1 MFFQSCPLAQESG
14 WFWKAVLV
22 SLGCGGST
30 GKYSPFLM
38 VPAGLFLPPPH
49 TESIVPFLA
58 PTAAHAV
65 LSLRSRAAALTC
77 IPFGICSPLR
87 IASWEA
93 RTGIQGIQ
101 GSQGSQEP
109 KNRKTHQVTWLGARV
124 SLLRFG
130 NGSLAAP
137 PGPPVCHGVTAQ
149 CWGDQ
154 ELSPSLESPRGL
166 LFSAPSMDR

>member
-1 MFFQSCPLAQESG
+1 METSVLVPGDMFFQSCPLAQESG

-30 GKYSPFLM
+30 GKYSPFLT

-93 RTGIQGIQ
+93 RTGIRLC
-101 GSQGSQEP
+101 SMSA
-109 KNRKTHQVTWLGARV
+109 HQCRVFRVPRNQRTEIHSARV
-124 SLLRFG
+124 SLLRFR
-130 NGSLAAP
+130 NGASQPLQVLP
-137 PGPPVCHGVTAQ
+137 SVT
-149 CWGDQ
+149 G
-154 ELSPSLESPRGL
+154 
-166 LFSAPSMDR
+166 

>member
-1 MFFQSCPLAQESG
+1 M
-14 WFWKAVLV
+14 
-22 SLGCGGST
+22 
-30 GKYSPFLM
+30 GKYLPFLT

-137 PGPPVCHGVTAQ
+137 PGLSRGDCSVLGGPGAEPKSGVSQGAAL
-149 CWGDQ
+149 
-154 ELSPSLESPRGL
+154 LSSVYGQIKYN
-166 LFSAPSMDR
+166 